1 MPKLHF
7 LSLLQKLKYLAIPPF
22 FLSGHLHLFHQFS
35 DYIAVLP
42 APVFRHVVFP
52 VFPLSL
58 SFLLSFSRVFLQV
71 LSLLFLFPDQP
82 HLLPVLLLLC
92 YHIHLLYK
100 CPLLTNPDYIG
111 DSQSFSQN
119 RSFITVTAILYFT
132 RFQSFLVDWL
142 KACQYLFPQ
151 HQPFLLSLA
160 WICHNRKQALPTNAL
175 I

>member
-1 MPKLHF
+1 MFIPVQVLLDKLIISSMSIHPGILISVSMPAHQMSKLRF
-7 LSLLQKLKYLAIPPF
+7 PSLLQELKYLPIPPF
-22 FLSGHLHLFHQFS
+22 FLSGQLHLFHQFS
-35 DYIAVLP
+35 DYIAILP
-42 APVFRHVVFP
+42 DPVFRHAVFP

-119 RSFITVTAILYFT
+119 RSSITVTAILYFT
-132 RFQSFLVDWL
+132 SISIF
-142 KACQYLFPQ
+142 CYL
-151 HQPFLLSLA
+151 
-160 WICHNRKQALPTNAL
+160 C
-175 I
+175 